1 MDDRL
6 MRQGTRTLNPGELL
20 RLRDAAGRHLGVVRG
35 AVWITQIGDRRDH
48 VIEAGGSFRF
58 DRDGVA
64 VVQTLGG
71 EAVVVL
77 EADIPGAGDRR
88 RGARQDRDLRPAELR
103 QAASR
108 LRTEAVNALLA
119 AAADRLSA
127 AYKGVIDRAA
137 RVFRARPAGSAVVQ
151 ELGRLNDHVL
161 RDLGLSRDQLPLA
174 GRARPCQHC

>member
-35 AVWITQIGDRRDH
+35 AVWITQFGDRRDH
-48 VIEAGGSFRF
+48 VIEAGSSFRF

-64 VVQTLGG
+64 VVQALDG

-77 EADIPGAGDRR
+77 EADIAGAGDRW
-88 RGARQDRDLRPAELR
+88 RGAQQHRDLRLADLR
-103 QAASR
+103 QEASR

-127 AYKGVIDRAA
+127 AFRRVVDRATRA
-137 RVFRARPAGSAVVQ
+137 FRARPAGRGAVH

-174 GRARPCQHC
+174 GRATPCLHC